1 MGNVLKA
8 DGLIKRFG
16 DLLVIDNWSLELK
29 EGEKIVLL
37 GPSGC
42 GKTTFFRI
50 VAGLERQSEGKVETF
65 VDKIGYVFQE
75 PRLLPWRTVYDNLK
89 IILDDEKKIK
99 QIIGMMGLEGFEI
112 LLPSRLSGGMKQ
124 RVNIARSLLV
134 QPQILL
140 MDEPFTSLDLNIKLS
155 IIEDMNKMWN
165 KSYFSILMVT
175 HDIKEALMLGNKIV
189 ILSQRPSRILK
200 VFDIDLLEEEKN
212 IYDKRFLELES
223 QITKFVISQS
233 EKIIG

>member
-1 MGNVLKA
+1 MGNVLKV
-8 DGLIKRFG
+8 DSLTKRFG
-16 DLLVIDNWSLELK
+16 DLLVIDGWSLDMQ

-50 VAGLERQSEGKVETF
+50 VSGLERQSEGAVETF

-89 IILDDEKKIK
+89 IVLDDEKKIK
-99 QIIGMMGLEGFEI
+99 QIIDMIGLEGFEN
-112 LLPSRLSGGMKQ
+112 LLPSKLSGGMKQ

-134 QPQILL
+134 EPQILL

-155 IIEDMNKMWN
+155 IIKDIEKMWKKN
-165 KSYFSILMVT
+165 YFSILMVT
-175 HDIKEALMLGNKIV
+175 HDIKEALMLGNKVV
-189 ILSQRPSRILK
+189 ILSQRPARILN
-200 VFDIDLLEEEKN
+200 VFNINLSKEEKN

-223 QITKFVISQS
+223 QITKFVMSQS
-233 EKIIG
+233 EDVLV

>member
-1 MGNVLKA
+1 MGNVLKV
-8 DGLIKRFG
+8 DHLTKRFG
-16 DLLVIDNWSLELK
+16 DLLVIDNWNLELE

-50 VAGLERQSEGKVETF
+50 VSGLESQSEGKIETF
-65 VDKIGYVFQE
+65 VDNIGYVFQE
-75 PRLLPWRTVYDNLK
+75 PRLLPWRTAYDNLK

-99 QIIGMMGLEGFEI
+99 EIIVMMGLESFEY
-112 LLPSRLSGGMKQ
+112 LLPSNLSGGMKQ

-155 IIEDMNKMWN
+155 IIKDIKKMWKKTN
-165 KSYFSILMVT
+165 FSILMVT

-200 VFDIDLLEEEKN
+200 VFNVDLSEEEKN
-212 IYDKRFLELES
+212 IYDKSFLELES
-223 QITKFVISQS
+223 QITKFVMSQS
-233 EKIIG
+233 EKVMV

>member
-8 DGLIKRFG
+8 DLLTKRFG

-200 VFDIDLLEEEKN
+200 VFDIKLSEEEKN

-223 QITKFVISQS
+223 QITKFVMSQS
-233 EKIIG
+233 EEVMV

>member
-8 DGLIKRFG
+8 DLLTKRFG

-50 VAGLERQSEGKVETF
+50 VSGLERQSEGKVETF

-155 IIEDMNKMWN
+155 IIEDMKKMWN

-175 HDIKEALMLGNKIV
+175 HDIKEALILGNKIV

-200 VFDIDLLEEEKN
+200 VFDIDLSEEEKN
-212 IYDKRFLELES
+212 IYDKSFLELES
-223 QITKFVISQS
+223 QITKYVISQS
-233 EKIIG
+233 EEVMV

>member
-1 MGNVLKA
+1 MGNVLKV
-8 DGLIKRFG
+8 DSLTKRFG
-16 DLLVIDNWSLELK
+16 DFLVIDGWSLDLQ

-50 VAGLERQSEGKVETF
+50 VSGLERQSEGAVETF

-89 IILDDEKKIK
+89 IVLDDEKKIK
-99 QIIGMMGLEGFEI
+99 QIIDMIGLEGFEN
-112 LLPSRLSGGMKQ
+112 LLPSKLSGGMKQ

-134 QPQILL
+134 EPQILL

-155 IIEDMNKMWN
+155 IIKDIEKMWKKN
-165 KSYFSILMVT
+165 YFSILMVT
-175 HDIKEALMLGNKIV
+175 HDIKEALMLGNKVV
-189 ILSQRPSRILK
+189 ILSQRPARILN
-200 VFDIDLLEEEKN
+200 VFNINLSKEEKN

-223 QITKFVISQS
+223 QITKFVMSQS
-233 EKIIG
+233 EDVLV

>member
-8 DGLIKRFG
+8 DRLTKRFG

-155 IIEDMNKMWN
+155 IIEDMKKMWN

-175 HDIKEALMLGNKIV
+175 HDIKEALILGNKIV

-200 VFDIDLLEEEKN
+200 VFDIDLSEEEKN

-233 EKIIG
+233 

>member
-1 MGNVLKA
+1 MGNVLKV
-8 DGLIKRFG
+8 DRLTKRFG
-16 DLLVIDNWSLELK
+16 DLLVIDNWSLELQ

-50 VAGLERQSEGKVETF
+50 VSGLERQSEGKVETF

-99 QIIGMMGLEGFEI
+99 QIISMISLEGFEN
-112 LLPSRLSGGMKQ
+112 LLPSKLSGGMKQ

-134 QPQILL
+134 EPQILL

-155 IIEDMNKMWN
+155 IIKDIKKMWK

-200 VFDIDLLEEEKN
+200 VFNINLTEEEKN

-223 QITKFVISQS
+223 QITKFVMSQS
-233 EKIIG
+233 EDVFV

>member
-8 DGLIKRFG
+8 DGLTKRFG

-50 VAGLERQSEGKVETF
+50 VSGLERQSEGKVETF

-155 IIEDMNKMWN
+155 IIEDMKKMWN

-175 HDIKEALMLGNKIV
+175 HDIKEALMLGNKVV

-200 VFDIDLLEEEKN
+200 VFNIDLSEEEKN
-212 IYDKRFLELES
+212 IYNKRFLELES

-233 EKIIG
+233 EEVMV

>member
-1 MGNVLKA
+1 MGNVLKV
-8 DGLIKRFG
+8 DSLTKRFG
-16 DLLVIDNWSLELK
+16 DLQVIDDWSLDLQ

-50 VAGLERQSEGKVETF
+50 VSGLERQSEGKVETF

-89 IILDDEKKIK
+89 IVLDDEKKIK
-99 QIIGMMGLEGFEI
+99 QIISMIGLEGFEN
-112 LLPSRLSGGMKQ
+112 LLPSKLSGGMKQ

-134 QPQILL
+134 EPQILL

-155 IIEDMNKMWN
+155 IIKDIEKMWK

-200 VFDIDLLEEEKN
+200 VFNINLSEEEKN
-212 IYDKRFLELES
+212 IYDKSFLELES
-223 QITKFVISQS
+223 QITKFVMSQS
-233 EKIIG
+233 EDVLV

>member
-1 MGNVLKA
+1 MGNVLKV
-8 DGLIKRFG
+8 DSLTKRFG
-16 DLLVIDNWSLELK
+16 DLLVIDGWSLDMQ

-50 VAGLERQSEGKVETF
+50 VSGLERQSEGAVETF

-75 PRLLPWRTVYDNLK
+75 PRLLPWRTIYDNLK
-89 IILDDEKKIK
+89 IVLDDEKKIK
-99 QIIGMMGLEGFEI
+99 QIIDMIGLEGFEN
-112 LLPSRLSGGMKQ
+112 LLPSKLSGGMKQ

-134 QPQILL
+134 EPQILL

-155 IIEDMNKMWN
+155 IIKDIEKMWKKN
-165 KSYFSILMVT
+165 YFSILMVT
-175 HDIKEALMLGNKIV
+175 HDIKEALMLGNKVV
-189 ILSQRPSRILK
+189 ILSQRPARILN
-200 VFDIDLLEEEKN
+200 VFNINLLKEEKN

-223 QITKFVISQS
+223 QITKFVMSQS
-233 EKIIG
+233 EDVLV